1 MRMGERMRASAMR
14 RAFGMIVGASLLAGL
29 AASLSGCVSLALGGA
44 ATVGVAASEDR
55 GLGGALTDTR
65 IRTDINGKWLNASMD
80 VLQKVDLTVS
90 EGRVHL
96 TGTVPTAEM
105 RLQAVK
111 LVWQVEGV
119 RQVIDDIE
127 VGDDKSGVG
136 DYARDV
142 WISTRLR
149 TDILFDRAIESVNY
163 SVETVDGVVY
173 LMGVAQNQTELDRVT
188 DYARNMRYVK
198 RVVSYARLKGQPV
211 PATTQASG
219 AAPAP
224 GGAPD
229 TAPPAAPAAAPPPP
243 VPPTPLNRAPV
254 EATPLASPARNPS

>member
-1 MRMGERMRASAMR
+1 MGERMRARLMR
-14 RAFGMIVGASLLAGL
+14 RTVEMVAGACL
-29 AASLSGCVSLALGGA
+29 AASLSGCVGLAIGGA
-44 ATVGVAASEDR
+44 ATAGVAASEDR

-80 VLQKVDLTVS
+80 MLQKVDLTVS

-96 TGTVPTAEM
+96 TGTVPTADM

-136 DYARDV
+136 SYARDV
-142 WISTRLR
+142 WISTQLR

-163 SVETVDGVVY
+163 SVETVEGVVY
-173 LMGVAQNQTELDRVT
+173 LMGVAQNQAELDRVT
-188 DYARNMRYVK
+188 DYARNLRYVK
-198 RVVSYARLKGQPV
+198 RVVSYARIKGQPV

-219 AAPAP
+219 DAPAPAP
-224 GGAPD
+224 GGVPS
-229 TAPPAAPAAAPPPP
+229 AAPPPP
-243 VPPTPLNRAPV
+243 VPPVAVPADRAPV
-254 EATPLASPARNPS
+254 EATPLVSPPARNPS

>member
-1 MRMGERMRASAMR
+1 MRMGERMRAS
-14 RAFGMIVGASLLAGL
+14 GMIVGASLLAGL

-80 VLQKVDLTVS
+80 MLQKVDLTVS

-96 TGTVPTAEM
+96 TGTVPTADM

-198 RVVSYARLKGQPV
+198 RVVSYARIKGQPV
-211 PATTQASG
+211 PATTQASD

-224 GGAPD
+224 G
-229 TAPPAAPAAAPPPP
+229 APAAAPPLP
-243 VPPTPLNRAPV
+243 VPPTPVAPTSVNRAPV

>member
-1 MRMGERMRASAMR
+1 MGVRMRASAMR
-14 RAFGMIVGASLLAGL
+14 RASRMIVGACLAAGL
-29 AASLSGCVSLALGGA
+29 AASLSGCVTLAVGGA
-44 ATVGVAASEDR
+44 ATAGVAVSEER

-65 IRTDINGKWLNASMD
+65 IRTDINAKWFNASMD
-80 VLQKVDLTVS
+80 VLQKVDLS
-90 EGRVHL
+90 IEEGRVHL

-127 VGDDKSGVG
+127 VGEDKSGVG

-142 WISTRLR
+142 WISTQLR
-149 TDILFDRAIESVNY
+149 TNILFDRAIQSVNY

-173 LMGVAQNQTELDRVT
+173 LMGVAQDQAELDRVT
-188 DYARNMRYVK
+188 NYARNLSHVK
-198 RVVSYARLKGQPV
+198 RVVSYARIKGQPV

-224 GGAPD
+224 
-229 TAPPAAPAAAPPPP
+229 APPPAIAP
-243 VPPTPLNRAPV
+243 VAAPLPPVNGPAERAPV
-254 EATPLASPARNPS
+254 EETPLASPPLRNPS

>member
-1 MRMGERMRASAMR
+1 
-14 RAFGMIVGASLLAGL
+14 MIVGASLLAGL

-80 VLQKVDLTVS
+80 MLQKVDLTVS

-96 TGTVPTAEM
+96 TGTVPTADM

-198 RVVSYARLKGQPV
+198 RVVSYARIKGQPV
-211 PATTQASG
+211 PATTQASD

-224 GGAPD
+224 G
-229 TAPPAAPAAAPPPP
+229 APAAAPPLP
-243 VPPTPLNRAPV
+243 VPPTPVAPTPVNRAPV

>member
-1 MRMGERMRASAMR
+1 MRMGERMRAS
-14 RAFGMIVGASLLAGL
+14 GMIVGASLLAGL

-80 VLQKVDLTVS
+80 MLQKVDLTVS

-96 TGTVPTAEM
+96 TGTVPTADM

-198 RVVSYARLKGQPV
+198 RVVSYARIKGQPV
-211 PATTQASG
+211 PATTQASD

-224 GGAPD
+224 G
-229 TAPPAAPAAAPPPP
+229 APAAAPPLP
-243 VPPTPLNRAPV
+243 VPPTPVAPTPVNRAPV

>member
-1 MRMGERMRASAMR
+1 
-14 RAFGMIVGASLLAGL
+14 MIVGAGLLAGL
-29 AASLSGCVSLALGGA
+29 AASLSGCVTLVVGGA
-44 ATVGVAASEDR
+44 ATAGVAASEDR

-65 IRTDINGKWLNASMD
+65 IRTDINGKWLSVSMD
-80 VLQKVDLTVS
+80 MLQKVDLTVS

-96 TGTVPTAEM
+96 TGTVPTADM

-127 VGDDKSGVG
+127 VGEDKGGVG

-149 TDILFDRAIESVNY
+149 TDILFDRNIESVNY

-173 LMGVAQNQTELDRVT
+173 LMGVAQNQAELDRVT
-188 DYARNMRYVK
+188 EYARNLRYVK
-198 RVVSYARLKGQPV
+198 RVVSYARMKGQPV
-211 PATTQASG
+211 PAATQASD

-224 GGAPD
+224 AP
-229 TAPPAAPAAAPPPP
+229 APPPAVAP
-243 VPPTPLNRAPV
+243 VAAPLPPVTAPANGPADRAPV
-254 EATPLASPARNPS
+254 EATPLASPPARNPS